1 MISDKL
7 LHGGWKSLDENTV
20 LWFTLSDDNL
30 KTGICISTSGKEKIK
45 HKSNY
50 EILPNDKIKIDADIY
65 YVKELTQFSLKLA
78 SSDDTDLIFDKI

>member
-1 MISDKL
+1 MINDNL

-20 LWFTLSDDNL
+20 LWFTLSDDNF

-50 EILPNDKIKIDADIY
+50 EILPNDKIKIDD
-65 YVKELTQFSLKLA
+65 YVYHVRELTQFSLKLT
-78 SSDDTDLIFDKI
+78 SSDDTLLIFDKI